1 MIRVALSFLSTISS
15 PKSMNIFFRLLASI
29 FVFLRCYS
37 KAYTFVFAWFILKVV
52 FAEAYNTLEMY
63 QEQWLISV
71 LRTFERR
78 RPPTTTLR
86 YFGLDF
92 HHVFL
97 LCNSMSAISVAKNP
111 MLHSKTKHI
120 DVCCHFLRGH
130 YYKGDIDLCHVDAHR

>member
-1 MIRVALSFLSTISS
+1 
-15 PKSMNIFFRLLASI
+15 
-29 FVFLRCYS
+29 
-37 KAYTFVFAWFILKVV
+37 VV